1 MLCNEPKEIPSGTNP
16 LPKADQLFL
25 EKFCSRVDRSGG
37 TTFGAAS
44 SLWKEDPHG
53 ARAGGMSH
61 NFRAQAFPR
70 KGCPKIKQGRS
81 CLQRDSSAHYEPNRH
96 KLLLSSHFSLER
108 QFLPVASCPPPSPHT
123 HVFQL
128 CTADFNLELYVGWRL
143 CLCNGWSRW
152 EMHPNGSCVCAAASA
167 LFLME
172 TGSSPSP
179 SSHLNVLLFAPHRF
193 VCPAQIPGWVVEH
206 CRRGGRSLV
215 LVHEAQG
222 GAPLLIPFPMLS
234 AGAAGLLSMET
245 ATTSS

>member
-53 ARAGGMSH
+53 AWAGGMSH
-61 NFRAQAFPR
+61 NFHAQASPR

-128 CTADFNLELYVGWRL
+128 CTADFNLELYVGRRL

-152 EMHPNGSCVCAAASA
+152 EMHPDGSCVCCSICPVPDGDRLFPLSLIPSERAFVCPTQICLPHTDLFA
-167 LFLME
+167 LHRFLAGWLNTAE
-172 TGSSPSP
+172 GEAGPLSWCTKHRVELLSLSPSP
-179 SSHLNVLLFAPHRF
+179 CCL
-193 VCPAQIPGWVVEH
+193 QE
-206 CRRGGRSLV
+206 
-215 LVHEAQG
+215 
-222 GAPLLIPFPMLS
+222 PL
-234 AGAAGLLSMET
+234 GY
-245 ATTSS
+245 